1 MLLPLLLAT
10 VFQAAPADTLS
21 GTWQVTGEVMGNPLN
36 EVCTLAQAGAKLT
49 GTCKRT
55 GAEAKPSAVTGEVKA
70 GKITFSHDSDYEG
83 TTLTVSYTGTLA
95 SAKEL
100 KGTLEVQPFGVSGTF
115 TATPAAP
122 ATAPAAGAT
131 APVKP

>member
-21 GTWQVTGEVMGNPLN
+21 GTWQLTGEVMGKPLD
-36 EVCTLAQAGAKLT
+36 EVCTLSQAGPTLT
-49 GTCKRT
+49 GTCKQT
-55 GAEAKPSAVTGEVKA
+55 GADAKSHMVTGEVKA
-70 GKITFSHDSDYEG
+70 GRVTFSHDGDHEG
-83 TTLTVSYTGTLA
+83 TTLTVSYTGMLA

-100 KGTLEVQPFGVSGTF
+100 RGTLEVQPFGVSGTF

-122 ATAPAAGAT
+122 AMAPAAGAT
-131 APVKP
+131 TPVKP